1 MMDELQRERQRQ
13 RLGKLQQQTKKKR
26 EAARAKR
33 MEIWMEAWRLS
44 RQDEREA
51 PLYEVLAD
59 SFNLTAPSFAPVRS
73 RLVIHVRSV
82 IAKLED
88 DVSRPW
94 QLPGL
99 QKRLDRAREILN
111 ILAPD
116 PHRHCTACGKL
127 FLPGRRDAV
136 TCSSACRQREYR
148 KRVTSKAAQE
158 ANP

>member
-13 RLGKLQQQTKKKR
+13 RLEKLQQQTKKKR

-33 MEIWMEAWRLS
+33 RDADRKEREARSALWMEALRLS
-44 RQDEREA
+44 RQDEQEA

-88 DVSRPW
+88 DVLRPW
-94 QLPGL
+94 NGQ
-99 QKRLDRAREILN
+99 
-111 ILAPD
+111 
-116 PHRHCTACGKL
+116 
-127 FLPGRRDAV
+127 
-136 TCSSACRQREYR
+136 
-148 KRVTSKAAQE
+148 
-158 ANP
+158 